1 MQIIPL
7 VDIFKPRVS
16 MSNVVLKHVPKNISI
31 IYSPIP
37 IRNPMVLENI
47 RVAANNYNYLTTGP
61 DYVEGILKVDNKD
74 IKAYHPIYLY
84 STITGVLLKKSYTDE
99 NGYYKFEY
107 LRAGFSYM
115 IVAYDKEF
123 IKNAT
128 IIEFTLKEGNS

>member
-1 MQIIPL
+1 MQITPL
-7 VDIFKPRVS
+7 VTIFKPRVS
-16 MSNVVLKHVPKNISI
+16 TSNITAKHVPKNIFI
-31 IYSPIP
+31 TYSPMP
-37 IRNPMVLENI
+37 IRNPVVLENI

-74 IKAYHPIYLY
+74 IRAYHPIYLY
-84 STITGVLLKKSYTDE
+84 STITGVLLKKSYTDA
-99 NGYYKFEY
+99 NGYYRFEY

-115 IVAYDKEF
+115 IVAYDRDF